1 MDLPAPSEKEN
12 TENEHRSQLHFT
24 CSNGLNFPHF
34 LTQNHLQNEFFPN
47 FNSKKQDQNRINQ
60 DKKVKPNQRNLYGK
74 TPENLDF
81 PGFLTCFDT
90 VCSAIYLLE
99 N

>member
-1 MDLPAPSEKEN
+1 VDLPAPSEKE
-12 TENEHRSQLHFT
+12 TRKTSTVHSSILHAQMG
-24 CSNGLNFPHF
+24 SIFPHF